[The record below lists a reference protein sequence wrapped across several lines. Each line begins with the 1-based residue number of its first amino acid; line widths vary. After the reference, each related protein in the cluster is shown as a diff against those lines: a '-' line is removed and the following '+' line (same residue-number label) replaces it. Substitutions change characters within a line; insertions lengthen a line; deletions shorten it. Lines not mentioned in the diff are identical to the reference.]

1 MFRRRWIG
9 LLLLAVLLA
18 GVAGALLHRPLLRV
32 FAQAWVIEAQAEQ
45 ADAIVMSTSVRD
57 HMFEQCLAWY
67 RSGHATR
74 LVLTDSETRPT
85 DRAGITEPARA
96 VRLRQLREAGVPE
109 KSVFLVGHEITCLH
123 EEFTA
128 LRDWA
133 QSNHVQRVL
142 LPTDPFVTRR
152 VEWLG
157 RRLLQPAGVLARV
170 VPVDVPDYT
179 VAEWWRKEAGLVA
192 FENEWV
198 LLPYYWIRY

>member
-1 MFRRRWIG
+1 MRR
-9 LLLLAVLLA
+9 LLVVVLLA
-18 GVAGALLHRPLLRV
+18 GIAGCLFWQPLLRTV
-32 FAQAWVIEAQAEQ
+32 ARCWVVEQ
-45 ADAIVMSTSVRD
+45 PVEHADAIVLATGTRD
-57 HMFEQCLAWY
+57 
-67 RSGHATR
+67 
-74 LVLTDSETRPT
+74 VLFAEALGWFQNGRAPRIVLLDSETRPT

-109 KSVFLVGHEITCLH
+109 KSVFLVGHELTCLH

-142 LPTDPFVTRR
+142 LPTDPFATRR

-157 RRLLQPAGVLARV
+157 RRLLQPTGVLARV

-198 LLPYYWIRY
+198 LLPYYWSRY